1 MEFKTLT
8 AHCIASGGVCGRPDR
23 PSAAPR
29 PSVSASAWRCG
40 SPLELKAASGVLNCC
55 VKRRS
60 ELWFWTHTG
69 FRKFLDDVGLAQGG
83 AEAGEP
89 V

>member
-1 MEFKTLT
+1 MDFGLAMTYNDEG
-8 AHCIASGGVCGRPDR
+8 IAK
-23 PSAAPR
+23 A
-29 PSVSASAWRCG
+29 
-40 SPLELKAASGVLNCC
+40 KAASGVLNCC

-69 FRKFLDDVGLAQGG
+69 FRKFLDDVGLAHGG
-83 AEAGEP
+83 AEAGDP